1 MRPHGSETPNGKA
14 HDSLP
19 YHIDG
24 TRRWIYPPSRSGLCN
39 FGCLSRRKLLI
50 EIPMAANPNPNPYV
64 IGQPLG
70 DGAIIS
76 RYSHRPETRIR
87 A

>member
-19 YHIDG
+19 HHVVEIP
-24 TRRWIYPPSRSGLCN
+24 RWIYPPSRSGLCN

-50 EIPMAANPNPNPYV
+50 EIPMAADPDPDPHI
-64 IGQPLG
+64 IGQSLC
-70 DGAIIS
+70 DGAIVS
-76 RYSHRPETRIR
+76 RYSHRPETRIG